1 MTQTASTT
9 QRATTPAWKVNL
21 GLLALLV
28 TLIGAFFVMR
38 LFWAGPQD
46 GIVTEKNFSAAHEYQ
61 GACMAGKV
69 PVHCTNYS
77 PDKWYVI
84 INKGDKGNDF
94 DLTEQEWN
102 QVSKGD
108 HLVFKH
114 HHLVSI
120 NGHDVK
126 KVETSDGR

>member
-9 QRATTPAWKVNL
+9 QHVTTPAWKVNL
-21 GLLALLV
+21 SLLALLV
-28 TLIGAFFVMR
+28 ALIGAFFVLR
-38 LFWAGPQD
+38 LLWAGPQD

-61 GACMAGKV
+61 GTCMAGKV

-84 INKGDKGNDF
+84 INKGDKGNNF

-126 KVETSDGR
+126 AHP